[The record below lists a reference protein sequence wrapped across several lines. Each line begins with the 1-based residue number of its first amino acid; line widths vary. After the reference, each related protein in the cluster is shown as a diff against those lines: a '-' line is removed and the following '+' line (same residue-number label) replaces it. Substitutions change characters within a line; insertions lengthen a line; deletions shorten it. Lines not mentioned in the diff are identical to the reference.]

1 MGHKETET
9 INKAPKQ
16 RRKEM
21 KKFLRRKNKRFI
33 SLLLGMMLTLSM
45 GMTAFAAEADST
57 PKVEASIKTM
67 EAAVY
72 NSPSQIP
79 ESVTMAA
86 RSAYGYAADY
96 TDSQIDS
103 FVVNVSGSAVLGSAK
118 LTAWDFPAGTKV
130 YLSLQRPNGNF
141 IFTDRAVT
149 TGNSTSVTFSNLQSG
164 PHVVYYTV
172 QGAGKGWVN
181 CEIK

>member
-1 MGHKETET
+1 
-9 INKAPKQ
+9 
-16 RRKEM
+16 M
-21 KKFLRRKNKRFI
+21 KKKFFTKKHKRSASF
-33 SLLLGMMLTLSM
+33 LLGLILSLSL
-45 GMTAFAAEADST
+45 GMTTFAAETNTTAVTSEVT
-57 PKVEASIKTM
+57 AETSVIKTV
-67 EAAVY
+67 EPAVY
-72 NSPSQIP
+72 NGPTQTSEAVAMS
-79 ESVTMAA
+79 A

-103 FVVNVSGSAVLGSAK
+103 FVVNVSGSSVLGSAK
-118 LTAWDFPAGTKV
+118 LTVWDFPSGTKV

-141 IFTDRAVT
+141 VFTDRAVT
-149 TGNSTSVTFSNLQSG
+149 TGNSLSVTISNLQAG